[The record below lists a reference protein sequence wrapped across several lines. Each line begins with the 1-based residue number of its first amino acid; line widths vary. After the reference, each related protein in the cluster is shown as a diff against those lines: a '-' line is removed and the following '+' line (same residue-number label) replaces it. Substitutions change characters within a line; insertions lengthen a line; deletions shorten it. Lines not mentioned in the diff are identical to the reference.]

1 MFVNLANVIINYRY
15 FNLFS
20 DELTVKERNA
30 RKNVPREQDCFI
42 EESLNQKYI
51 IFVVS
56 KILLIS

>member
-1 MFVNLANVIINYRY
+1 MPAM
-15 FNLFS
+15 S
-20 DELTVKERNA
+20 
-30 RKNVPREQDCFI
+30 VPREQDCFI

>member
-30 RKNVPREQDCFI
+30 CNDCTA
-42 EESLNQKYI
+42 
-51 IFVVS
+51 
-56 KILLIS
+56 